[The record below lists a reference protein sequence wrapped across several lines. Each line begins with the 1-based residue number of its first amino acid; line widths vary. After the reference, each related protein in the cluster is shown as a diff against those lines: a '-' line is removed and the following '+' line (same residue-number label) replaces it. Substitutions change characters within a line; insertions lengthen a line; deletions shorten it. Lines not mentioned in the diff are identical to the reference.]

1 MQNELKVLLIFGAA
15 MTATL
20 SSPGQEGR
28 FYVRGDLGGN
38 LTSDTS
44 LKEFFGEPLAAGSK
58 VKFDPGVRFGVA
70 AGFRVT
76 EWFSTEIETGVMAN
90 SIDTITDAS
99 RVDAVFSNV
108 PLLVNARLQCPR
120 SYRIAPYI
128 GGGAGGS
135 FPVINADHIEIGNT
149 FMHGSDTSAVFAYQ
163 GFAGLR
169 YKLNEQMALSLE
181 YHYFHADGAEWQ
193 AEFIH
198 GGGSDKMRFG
208 ATETH
213 ALSIAFDWSF

>member
-1 MQNELKVLLIFGAA
+1 MQNTFRLLFLLGVAMAA
-15 MTATL
+15 TMSA
-20 SSPGQEGR
+20 SAQEPR

-44 LKEFFGEPLAAGSK
+44 LKAFFGEPLAPGSK

-70 AGFRVT
+70 GGFHVT
-76 EWFSTEIETGVMAN
+76 EWFSVEVESGVMAN
-90 SIDTITDAS
+90 SIDTITDATH
-99 RVDAVFSNV
+99 VDAVFSNV
-108 PLLVNARLQCPR
+108 PLLVNARLECPR
-120 SYRIAPYI
+120 WHRLAPYI

-135 FPVINADHIEIGNT
+135 FPVIDANHIEIGNT
-149 FMHGSDTSAVFAYQ
+149 FMDGSDSSAVFAYQ

-169 YKLNEQMALSLE
+169 YKLNDYMGLSLE

-198 GGGSDKMRFG
+198 GGGADKMRFG